1 MRDRLVELLYRAHHN
16 ASCVMNEGGSEEE
29 ILEEEARYLLKY
41 GVILPPCKVG
51 DTVYTNTAMQGWY
64 YRTKDRPYT
73 ARIVFIGV
81 NDSEEMGCGYI
92 NVLFE
97 KNHNMMQ
104 FRLSDIGKT
113 VFLTREEAEQ
123 ALKGEHNAEIH

>member
-51 DTVYTNTAMQGWY
+51 DTVW
-64 YRTKDRPYT
+64 
-73 ARIVFIGV
+73 FIQSRGKIIETTV
-81 NDSEEMGCGYI
+81 
-92 NVLFE
+92 E
-97 KNHNMMQ
+97 KIILKNGGLYLKLLCNS
-104 FRLSDIGKT
+104 FYETTCRSIGKT
-113 VFLTREEAEQ
+113 IFFTRKEAEL
-123 ALKGEHNAEIH
+123 ALKGE